1 MPVERIEQLTQR
13 QRECLRL
20 YQQRYRVKEI
30 ARALGI
36 SENTASGYLTEAA
49 TLLGVGGRQAAA
61 QALAAFEAAH
71 PEARGRFSVGD
82 TPSAEPPQGP
92 PNRSNSAPASTPAID
107 TPAPSWRA
115 RLPVRQGDGNDLSI
129 AQRFIWLGLIVFGLV
144 TGLGF
149 FAIFMR
155 TLGDVYARLRS

>member
-61 QALAAFEAAH
+61 QALAAFEAAPGSEGPVFGGRH
-71 PEARGRFSVGD
+71 PVRRAATG
-82 TPSAEPPQGP
+82 TAEPEQF
-92 PNRSNSAPASTPAID
+92 RSGID
-107 TPAPSWRA
+107 TGDRHTRPIVEGAAAGSTGG
-115 RLPVRQGDGNDLSI
+115 RQ
-129 AQRFIWLGLIVFGLV
+129 
-144 TGLGF
+144 
-149 FAIFMR
+149 
-155 TLGDVYARLRS
+155 